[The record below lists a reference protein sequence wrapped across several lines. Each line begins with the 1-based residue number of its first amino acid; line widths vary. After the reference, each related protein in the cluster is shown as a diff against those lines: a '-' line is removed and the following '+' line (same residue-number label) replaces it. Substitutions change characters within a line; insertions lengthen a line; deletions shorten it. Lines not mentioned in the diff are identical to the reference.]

1 MKIER
6 LLFLKFLK
14 NWLFLTAIFGHLT
27 RLMKKSLPFLWSV
40 QSYLQSEMFLSNS
53 VDMMK
58 NLQQSIKTVLS
69 TPPSSM
75 LRYLIAI
82 IICARW
88 KFLKIKDT
96 FWKWLN
102 SKMNDKQIYV
112 TNWKQFVLI
121 FWAVWDLQWLRSTWV
136 CNIPGPTE
144 HMEALRIRP
153 FSLLYDV

>member
-1 MKIER
+1 MLTKLISVCRMVWDLIWGTCIYIKSKTKIVKSKKMCHVSQ
-6 LLFLKFLK
+6 LLLATVFNSPIYTSILHAQVLNCDDYLCYLK
-14 NWLFLTAIFGHLT
+14 
-27 RLMKKSLPFLWSV
+27 
-40 QSYLQSEMFLSNS
+40 
-53 VDMMK
+53 
-58 NLQQSIKTVLS
+58 
-69 TPPSSM
+69 SSQD
-75 LRYLIAI
+75 
-82 IICARW
+82 
-88 KFLKIKDT
+88 K

-153 FSLLYDV
+153 LSLFYDKK